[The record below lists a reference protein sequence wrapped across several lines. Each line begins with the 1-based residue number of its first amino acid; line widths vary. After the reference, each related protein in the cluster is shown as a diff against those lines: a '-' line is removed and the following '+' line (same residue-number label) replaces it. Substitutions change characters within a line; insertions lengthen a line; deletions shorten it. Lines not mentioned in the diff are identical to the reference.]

1 MDIRRE
7 AKQKVLEGFRRI
19 SLADPQN
26 TAGLSLSE
34 VIKIQ
39 GHIAWF

>member
-7 AKQKVLEGFRRI
+7 AKRKVFEAFCRIGF
-19 SLADPQN
+19 ADPQN

-39 GHIAWF
+39 GRIAWL

>member
-1 MDIRRE
+1 MDIRRK
-7 AKQKVLEGFRRI
+7 AKRKVLETFRRI
-19 SLADPQN
+19 GLPQN
-26 TAGLSLSE
+26 AGLSLSE